1 MPKFIIQLISI
12 VNEIEIRMLYHTH
25 GGGTIK
31 IGFIGPGKVGVSLGR
46 YFTHKGIKLSGFY
59 GRNIKTT
66 KQAADITK
74 STFYD
79 NIQDIIKESDILFIT
94 TPDDIISII
103 DSELSQFDLKYK
115 SICHTSGSLKSNVL
129 CNAKRSGA
137 LIYSIHPMF
146 AFSSKDTQINEL
158 QNIYFSI
165 EGDTLENS
173 ALDENINNLL
183 KTIKNKFFIRS
194 KETSSVYHL
203 ANVFVSNLT
212 LSLLDIGTSY
222 LKQLGLNEEEALNAL
237 KPLIKGNIDSIYK
250 KGFVNS
256 LTGPVFRGDITTIEK
271 HLSVLEEQDKNLY
284 KILSLNLLKLVAL
297 RNNSDTDITNDEQK
311 SSFDIENKNIIQD
324 LFNNSKKHLEIYKL
338 LGGID

>member
-1 MPKFIIQLISI
+1 
-12 VNEIEIRMLYHTH
+12 MLYHTN

-59 GRNIKTT
+59 GRNFETT

-129 CNAKRSGA
+129 CNAKISGA

-146 AFSSKDTQINEL
+146 AFSSKDTNINEL

-173 ALDENINNLL
+173 ALDENINDLL
-183 KTIKNKFFIRS
+183 KIIGNKFFFRS

-212 LSLLDIGTSY
+212 LSLLEIGTGY
-222 LKQLGLNEEEALNAL
+222 LKQLGLNEEDAINAL
-237 KPLIKGNIDSIYK
+237 KPLMQGNVDSIYK

-271 HLSVLEEQDKNLY
+271 HLSVLEEQDKDLY

-297 RNNSDTDITNDEQK
+297 RNNSDTNITKDEEK
-311 SSFDIENKNIIQD
+311 SFLDKEEKNIIQD